1 MCGHALHP
9 LFVVAVTAGMD
20 VCSVPSN
27 DLVFSAEELQQLQGH
42 RARLFPATRQRQQL
56 VAEVLPAAKALWQ
69 ISDEHFAEALELP
82 PGSSAVQGQNV
93 AARGA
98 ESMQQGFTQIL
109 NNVEAVVPAATAL
122 AAIIANQTALASV
135 LVTAYN
141 HPSFGQPVCAH
152 ADAQDTFIF
161 QLEGCRVWQFWHH
174 SLEAKH
180 LVHDPVNRSW
190 ELCIEGGIRGEHG
203 SVHVELQPGAILWLP
218 RGIAHQ
224 TSRCGKGVSSH
235 WSFAASMSQLSAG
248 HVLMDVAQAS
258 GKPEVQQKLIEALRK
273 DNDLSVRLRQGHPSL
288 EVTLALLDEVAP
300 GPWPALDRRQ
310 VALRRKLLETA
321 AGDLSMS
328 QRTSQ
333 CRSGPLGKFLIRRK
347 VGRRIDL

>member
-1 MCGHALHP
+1 MLCIHCLSSQSQPEWMFAQYRPTISSSVRKSYSSFRATVPGFSQPRGSGNSWWQKCCQRRRPCGR
-9 LFVVAVTAGMD
+9 
-20 VCSVPSN
+20 SVMNTLRKHWSSH
-27 DLVFSAEELQQLQGH
+27 L
-42 RARLFPATRQRQQL
+42 
-56 VAEVLPAAKALWQ
+56 
-69 ISDEHFAEALELP
+69 EALRCRDKTL
-82 PGSSAVQGQNV
+82 Q
-93 AARGA
+93 R
-98 ESMQQGFTQIL
+98 
-109 NNVEAVVPAATAL
+109 VEQAVVPAATAL

-180 LVHDPVNRSW
+180 LVQGPVNRSW